1 MSSQIAHLINKR
13 IIKNDIF
20 ITPIELAKFHIST
33 INCQP
38 DNIWYDPFRNN
49 GVYYNNYPVCITN
62 RRWSEILKGRDFL
75 TESIETGAVICSNPP
90 YSILDMVIKRCIEL
104 DPFIISLLIG
114 VGNLTARRIEILEK
128 AGFKIVFLHM
138 CKVYKWYG
146 MSYIVNFQKQNG
158 NGILSYDRVVWKE
171 DK

>member
-1 MSSQIAHLINKR
+1 MSSKISHRINKR
-13 IIKNDIF
+13 IIQNDIF
-20 ITPIELAKFHIST
+20 ITPVELAKFHINT
-33 INCQP
+33 IKGQT
-38 DNIWYDPFRNN
+38 DNIWHDPFRNN
-49 GVYYNNYPVCITN
+49 GVYYNNYPVSITN

-75 TESIETGAVICSNPP
+75 TESIEPGAVICSNPP

-104 DPFIISLLIG
+104 DPLIISFLIG
-114 VGNLTARRIEILEK
+114 VGNLTARRIDILEK
-128 AGFKIVFLHM
+128 AGYKIIFLHM

-146 MSYIVNFQKQNG
+146 MSYIVNFQKQNN